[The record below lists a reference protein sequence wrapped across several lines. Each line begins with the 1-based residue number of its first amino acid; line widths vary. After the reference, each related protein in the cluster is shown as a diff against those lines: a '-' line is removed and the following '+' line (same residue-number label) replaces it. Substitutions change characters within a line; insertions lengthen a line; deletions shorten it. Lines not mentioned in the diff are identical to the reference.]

1 MKWPWTRHE
10 TDLDREIS
18 FHLDQMTAEYV
29 AAGVPESEARRR
41 ARMDFGG
48 PEQIKDECR
57 DVSRWRWLNDLGQD
71 LRFGMR
77 MMRKAPVVTWAAA
90 ISLAL
95 GIGANTSIFSLME
108 LVLWR
113 SLPVPRPEELVLV
126 NWQARDFPQGLA
138 KGGAGNSY
146 PSGDGEDVGD
156 MFSLDAVQKF
166 QREANGK
173 ALLATYNFSERVSC
187 SYEGRSSVADERP
200 VDDQFFQVLAVNA
213 AAGRVFQPGD
223 NTPQAPLTVVVS
235 HSYWRD
241 HLASD
246 PHAVGRRL
254 RINNK
259 LHEILGVLPKSFS
272 GIALGDPVDLYV
284 PIRQGVWIT
293 SLAGRLDPVND
304 PQFWWMQVI
313 GRRAPGTS
321 TAQLQSFLDSVF
333 RTTWTGTP
341 ENPNLNLRIRLD
353 EGEKGLGALR
363 REYRNPLLVLL
374 ALVGLLLLIAC
385 ANIANLL
392 LSRATARAKEVALRM
407 SLGCSRGR
415 LMRQFLTE
423 SALLAG
429 LGGLLSLAVASATTS
444 LLVTLVPTNDFSRLP
459 EMGLDWRLILATLA
473 ASFLAML
480 LFGVFPAW
488 RASRMDTSPAL
499 KEGSGSLGAATRS
512 WWTAG
517 KVLVVC
523 QVALAV
529 LLVSAATLFARNLQ
543 GITQQDMGFERTR
556 MLLFDIAPG
565 ESGYSGP
572 RLAAFYRSLESQ
584 LRATPGVVSAGLAG
598 IRPMNIGGEWQPLH
612 PAGGGAEIPAGVNR
626 LSPSLIPTMGIR
638 LLAGRT
644 FVETEQGP
652 KSTVAVISEELAQKL
667 GGIDRALGARFYLGD
682 KADGTV
688 FEAIG
693 VVANAHQTRMT
704 DRPMMVYLPLD
715 PARTAVTV
723 IVRTAAS
730 PAGILPAI
738 REAVRQLDK
747 DLPLIRPLTME
758 AQINEGLKRERMFA
772 YLCGA
777 FGVLALLLSA
787 VGLYGVISYAVSR
800 RRTEIGVR
808 MALGATRVSV
818 VTLVLRDGL
827 ALTALGLVLGTACAV
842 YATRFIE
849 KGVLFQLKPLDPA
862 IVAASVILLGTCAF
876 VAALLPAWRAAAGDP
891 TVALRQE

>member
-1 MKWPWTRHE
+1 MKWPWTKQE
-10 TDLDREIS
+10 TELDREIS
-18 FHLDQMTAEYV
+18 FHLDRMTAEYME
-29 AAGVPESEARRR
+29 AGVSEKEARRR
-41 ARMDFGG
+41 ARIDFGG

-71 LRFGMR
+71 LRFGAR

-126 NWQARDFPQGLA
+126 NWQARSFPQGLA
-138 KGGAGNSY
+138 KGAAGSMF
-146 PSGDGEDVGD
+146 PGGEGDDIGD
-156 MFSLDAVQKF
+156 FFSLDAVRKLQA
-166 QREANGK
+166 EASGK
-173 ALLATYNFSERVSC
+173 ALLASYNFTERVSC
-187 SYEGRSSVADERP
+187 SYDGRSSVADERP
-200 VDDQFFQVLAVNA
+200 VDDKFFQVLAINA
-213 AAGRVFQPGD
+213 AVGRVFLPGD
-223 NTPQAPLTVVVS
+223 NTPQAPLTVVVT
-235 HSYWRD
+235 HRYWRD
-241 HLASD
+241 HLGSD
-246 PHAVGRRL
+246 PQAVGRRL
-254 RINNK
+254 RINNR
-259 LHEILGVLPKSFS
+259 LHEILGVLPEDFT
-272 GIALGDPVDLYV
+272 GIALGDPADLYV
-284 PIRQGVWIT
+284 PIRQGVWISSVT
-293 SLAGRLDPVND
+293 GINPMTD
-304 PQFWWMQVI
+304 PQFWWIQMI

-321 TAQLQSFLDSVF
+321 AAHLQTFLDSVF

-341 ENPNLNLRIRLD
+341 KNPNLNLRMRLD
-353 EGEKGLGALR
+353 DGARGLGALR
-363 REYRNPLLVLL
+363 REYQNPLLVLL

-444 LLVTLVPTNDFSRLP
+444 LLVTLVPTNEFSRMP

-473 ASFLAML
+473 ASFMAML
-480 LFGVFPAW
+480 LFGLFPAW
-488 RASRMDTSPAL
+488 RASRMDASPAL
-499 KEGSGSLGAATRS
+499 KEGSGSLGAAARS

-556 MLLFDIAPG
+556 VLLFDIAPG

-572 RLAAFYRSLESQ
+572 RLAAFYRSLEAQ

-598 IRPMNIGGEWQPLH
+598 IRPMNIGGEWEALH
-612 PAGGGAEIPAGVNR
+612 PVAGGEKYQTGVNR

-638 LLAGRT
+638 LLAGRM
-644 FVETEQGP
+644 FVEADQQP
-652 KSTVAVISEELAQKL
+652 KSTVALISEDLAQKF

-682 KADGTV
+682 EAEGTL

-693 VVANAHQTRMT
+693 VVASAHQTHLK
-704 DRPMMVYLPLD
+704 DRPLMVYLPLN

-723 IVRTAAS
+723 IVRTAAP
-730 PAGILPAI
+730 PAGILPSI

-827 ALTALGLVLGTACAV
+827 ALTALGLVLGTWGAV
-842 YATRFIE
+842 YATRFVQ
-849 KGVLFQLKPLDPA
+849 KDLLFQLKPLDPA
-862 IVAASVILLGTCAF
+862 SVAASVILLGTCAF

>member
-1 MKWPWTRHE
+1 
-10 TDLDREIS
+10 
-18 FHLDQMTAEYV
+18 
-29 AAGVPESEARRR
+29 
-41 ARMDFGG
+41 
-48 PEQIKDECR
+48 
-57 DVSRWRWLNDLGQD
+57 
-71 LRFGMR
+71 
-77 MMRKAPVVTWAAA
+77 
-90 ISLAL
+90 
-95 GIGANTSIFSLME
+95 
-108 LVLWR
+108 
-113 SLPVPRPEELVLV
+113 
-126 NWQARDFPQGLA
+126 
-138 KGGAGNSY
+138 
-146 PSGDGEDVGD
+146 
-156 MFSLDAVQKF
+156 
-166 QREANGK
+166 
-173 ALLATYNFSERVSC
+173 
-187 SYEGRSSVADERP
+187 
-200 VDDQFFQVLAVNA
+200 
-213 AAGRVFQPGD
+213 
-223 NTPQAPLTVVVS
+223 
-235 HSYWRD
+235 
-241 HLASD
+241 
-246 PHAVGRRL
+246 
-254 RINNK
+254 
-259 LHEILGVLPKSFS
+259 
-272 GIALGDPVDLYV
+272 
-284 PIRQGVWIT
+284 
-293 SLAGRLDPVND
+293 
-304 PQFWWMQVI
+304 
-313 GRRAPGTS
+313 
-321 TAQLQSFLDSVF
+321 
-333 RTTWTGTP
+333 
-341 ENPNLNLRIRLD
+341 
-353 EGEKGLGALR
+353 
-363 REYRNPLLVLL
+363 
-374 ALVGLLLLIAC
+374 
-385 ANIANLL
+385 
-392 LSRATARAKEVALRM
+392 
-407 SLGCSRGR
+407 
-415 LMRQFLTE
+415 
-423 SALLAG
+423 
-429 LGGLLSLAVASATTS
+429 
-444 LLVTLVPTNDFSRLP
+444 
-459 EMGLDWRLILATLA
+459 LILATLA